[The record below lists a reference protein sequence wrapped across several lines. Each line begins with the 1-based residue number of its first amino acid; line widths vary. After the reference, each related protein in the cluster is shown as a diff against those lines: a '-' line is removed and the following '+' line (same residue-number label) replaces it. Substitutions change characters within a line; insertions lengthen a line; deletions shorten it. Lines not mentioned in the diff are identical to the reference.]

1 MHCSTSTLPITSG
14 FHLIFNRHNT
24 RYALP
29 LPLVKEIICLPELVS
44 IDNMP
49 DHIVGIFNYHGQLVP
64 VMNLDSPL
72 GHVSFRYKISDNIIL
87 FEWDGFVSGLMVDE
101 ARDLLDIQ
109 PEEMEL
115 ESPPEDESGHPHPLI
130 AYLVPDVDG
139 VINVLHPLPLPQ
151 DRDAIRHFIQ
161 NISEFDDDDQLKDAP
176 NLIRGMTLF
185 EQALLRERTTD
196 LMESNQEDLAEYTQ
210 LVVIRINQE
219 YFGIDLGLIREC
231 VEFWRVIPIPGC
243 PEFVVGVIN
252 VRGEVLPIVDL
263 RATLNVPIV
272 ESENFHKAVVIQFEN
287 IFVGIVV
294 EEIIESVF
302 LRASDM
308 VSGSLT
314 GSVKEEGYIR
324 GIAQFHDQKFLKVLD
339 LQKLLM
345 NGALTVDQ
353 TFSQSASDHQEA
365 NSEGSVEPAVSE
377 ENELQAIFMRESKE
391 SLRDLRESV
400 GSLGDALNDT
410 GDKTEGFAQ
419 AVLQRAFN
427 QSHFL
432 MSVARMLGARKMEIV
447 ARRVEDLLRVA
458 KRGQNVLTL
467 EFVDYLDHG
476 VNGVQAL
483 LEEFTTGATTDIDPL
498 GFLDKNA
505 LIEAGIAHE
514 PKQVRLDEEA
524 NQRDH
529 EGSLLVESIR
539 LDNLIDLINDLKAIV
554 CGRQECLVDTGQL
567 VKFSDSWSHAVF
579 DQRAIGVR
587 GNRSAQLMTQDIM
600 ADFYKQESQQ
610 LTILTSVVGRVARTV
625 ADEQQRLS
633 SISETLEENIRSMRL
648 LTFSSFFQHLPKLA
662 SDIGREL
669 HKEVALSIEGGHMT
683 VDKQVLEELK
693 EPLRHLIRNAIQHG
707 IESPSE
713 RIQASK
719 PQQGAL
725 RLYAFQMGTYLLLE
739 LWDDGRGL
747 DIEAIKQTAAQDQL
761 FTREELEVMPLPQ
774 IESLVFNPGFSTG
787 SSLRGVSE
795 KGMGL
800 NVVQSGVKH
809 LKGAVYV
816 GSTPGSGCMIQ
827 IQLPGPMPPVHL
839 LIVLVAGQRYGISID
854 QVQTTTLLPSKGSQ
868 TPKNQEFVS
877 KDGQVVPLASLA
889 NLLEVEEQSRQDELC
904 PCVVV
909 VVDGK
914 PLGCLVDEIL
924 YEQEVRLQPQG
935 LILKRVRNVTG
946 STILNS
952 GEVCIILNP
961 DELIRTAE
969 TQLAV
974 SRSL

>member
-1 MHCSTSTLPITSG
+1 
-14 FHLIFNRHNT
+14 
-24 RYALP
+24 
-29 LPLVKEIICLPELVS
+29 
-44 IDNMP
+44 
-49 DHIVGIFNYHGQLVP
+49 
-64 VMNLDSPL
+64 
-72 GHVSFRYKISDNIIL
+72 
-87 FEWDGFVSGLMVDE
+87 
-101 ARDLLDIQ
+101 
-109 PEEMEL
+109 
-115 ESPPEDESGHPHPLI
+115 
-130 AYLVPDVDG
+130 
-139 VINVLHPLPLPQ
+139 
-151 DRDAIRHFIQ
+151 
-161 NISEFDDDDQLKDAP
+161 
-176 NLIRGMTLF
+176 
-185 EQALLRERTTD
+185 
-196 LMESNQEDLAEYTQ
+196 
-210 LVVIRINQE
+210 
-219 YFGIDLGLIREC
+219 
-231 VEFWRVIPIPGC
+231 
-243 PEFVVGVIN
+243 
-252 VRGEVLPIVDL
+252 
-263 RATLNVPIV
+263 
-272 ESENFHKAVVIQFEN
+272 
-287 IFVGIVV
+287 
-294 EEIIESVF
+294 
-302 LRASDM
+302 
-308 VSGSLT
+308 
-314 GSVKEEGYIR
+314 
-324 GIAQFHDQKFLKVLD
+324 
-339 LQKLLM
+339 
-345 NGALTVDQ
+345 
-353 TFSQSASDHQEA
+353 
-365 NSEGSVEPAVSE
+365 
-377 ENELQAIFMRESKE
+377 
-391 SLRDLRESV
+391 
-400 GSLGDALNDT
+400 
-410 GDKTEGFAQ
+410 
-419 AVLQRAFN
+419 
-427 QSHFL
+427 
-432 MSVARMLGARKMEIV
+432 
-447 ARRVEDLLRVA
+447 
-458 KRGQNVLTL
+458 
-467 EFVDYLDHG
+467 
-476 VNGVQAL
+476 
-483 LEEFTTGATTDIDPL
+483 
-498 GFLDKNA
+498 
-505 LIEAGIAHE
+505 
-514 PKQVRLDEEA
+514 
-524 NQRDH
+524 
-529 EGSLLVESIR
+529 
-539 LDNLIDLINDLKAIV
+539 
-554 CGRQECLVDTGQL
+554 
-567 VKFSDSWSHAVF
+567 
-579 DQRAIGVR
+579 
-587 GNRSAQLMTQDIM
+587 M